1 MAYETP
7 IKLTHRATVLELY
20 RVCEERLPIVYV
32 DDEAAS
38 ATMYFLDRGV
48 PESHLMPINYD
59 RDACTSISRVSGIAA
74 TRMDAAKSALDVECS
89 VLWLDLQCRKVHQS
103 VFAQAKCTYL
113 VLTLSTR
120 GATADEIVESV
131 SSQMRKSDR
140 SVLEVARYKGKSG
153 ITNVV
158 KIIAWS
164 PRADPRPRR
173 CSSSRRLASKRTL
186 EQRTSIEKAA
196 RSLLG
201 RSVHIPVAELPHGYT
216 AASTKIVRGR
226 YAFQVTGTYR
236 RKRLILQRLLPN
248 GRLGKEVEPWTMSV
262 ENVKQYGTVV

>member
-1 MAYETP
+1 M
-7 IKLTHRATVLELY
+7 
-20 RVCEERLPIVYV
+20 
-32 DDEAAS
+32 
-38 ATMYFLDRGV
+38 
-48 PESHLMPINYD
+48 
-59 RDACTSISRVSGIAA
+59 
-74 TRMDAAKSALDVECS
+74 
-89 VLWLDLQCRKVHQS
+89 
-103 VFAQAKCTYL
+103 
-113 VLTLSTR
+113 
-120 GATADEIVESV
+120 
-131 SSQMRKSDR
+131 
-140 SVLEVARYKGKSG
+140 LEVARYKGKSG

-173 CSSSRRLASKRTL
+173 RSSSSRLASKR
-186 EQRTSIEKAA
+186 QRASIEKAA